1 MTAGIYALTD
11 PRNGRIYPEN
21 NQRIRLM
28 TKYDDDFYAWSQEQA
43 EFLRAGLWS
52 AVDAVHVA
60 EEIEDV
66 GREQRHAMESH
77 LTNLLMH
84 LLKWRYQAGRRSR
97 SWRVS
102 IRNARIEID
111 KRWTRRLEQELEMR
125 FLITYTNARQLAT
138 DETGLPL
145 NTFPE
150 TCEWRMEQILDQDFL
165 PEA

>member
-1 MTAGIYALTD
+1 MS
-11 PRNGRIYPEN
+11 
-21 NQRIRLM
+21 
-28 TKYDDDFYAWSQEQA
+28 KYDEDFYAWTQAQA
-43 EFLRAGLWS
+43 EYLRAGLWS

-66 GREQRHAMESH
+66 GREQRHAVESYV
-77 LTNLLMH
+77 TNLLMH

-102 IRNARIEID
+102 IRNARIEIR
-111 KRWTRRLEQELEMR
+111 KRWSSRIQQELEMR
-125 FLITYTNARQLAT
+125 FADIYANARKLAM

-145 NTFPE
+145 GTFPE
-150 TCEWRMEQILDQDFL
+150 VCEWRMEQILAEDFL

>member
-1 MTAGIYALTD
+1 MS
-11 PRNGRIYPEN
+11 
-21 NQRIRLM
+21 
-28 TKYDDDFYAWSQEQA
+28 KYDEDFYAWTQAQA
-43 EFLRAGLWS
+43 EYLRAGLWS

-66 GREQRHAMESH
+66 GREQRHAVESY

-84 LLKWRYQAGRRSR
+84 LLKWRYQPGRRSR

-102 IRNARIEID
+102 IRNARIEIL
-111 KRWTRRLEQELEMR
+111 KRWSSRIHQELEMR
-125 FLITYTNARQLAT
+125 FVDTYANARKLAM

-145 NTFPE
+145 DTFPE
-150 TCEWRMEQILDQDFL
+150 VCEWRMAQILAEDFL

>member
-1 MTAGIYALTD
+1 MI
-11 PRNGRIYPEN
+11 
-21 NQRIRLM
+21 
-28 TKYDDDFYAWSQEQA
+28 KYEDDFYAWSQEQA
-43 EFLRAGLWS
+43 AYLRTGLWD

-66 GREQRHAMESH
+66 GREQRHAIESH

-84 LLKWRYQAGRRSR
+84 LLKWRYQSSRRSR

-102 IRNARIEID
+102 IRNARIEIA
-111 KRWTRRLEQELEMR
+111 KRQTTRLAYEVEMR
-125 FLITYTNARQLAT
+125 VGDVYANARNLAA

-145 NTFPE
+145 DTFPE
-150 TCEWRMEQILDQDFL
+150 ACPWPMAQIMDEGFL

>member
-1 MTAGIYALTD
+1 MS
-11 PRNGRIYPEN
+11 
-21 NQRIRLM
+21 
-28 TKYDDDFYAWSQEQA
+28 KYDEDFYAWTQAQA
-43 EFLRAGLWS
+43 EYLRAGLWG

-66 GREQRHAMESH
+66 GREQRHAVESYV
-77 LTNLLMH
+77 TNLLMH

-102 IRNARIEID
+102 IRNARIEIR
-111 KRWTRRLEQELEMR
+111 KRWSSRIQQELEMR
-125 FLITYTNARQLAT
+125 FGDTYANARKLAM

-145 NTFPE
+145 DTFPE
-150 TCEWRMEQILDQDFL
+150 VCEWRMEQILDEDFL

>member
-1 MTAGIYALTD
+1 
-11 PRNGRIYPEN
+11 
-21 NQRIRLM
+21 M
-28 TKYDDDFYAWSQEQA
+28 TKYDDDFYAWTQEQA
-43 EFLRAGLWS
+43 EYLRAGLWS

-102 IRNARIEID
+102 IRNARIEIA
-111 KRWTRRLEQELEMR
+111 KRSTRRLEDELKMR
-125 FLITYTNARQLAT
+125 FVNAYMNARKLAT

-145 NTFPE
+145 ETFPDE
-150 TCEWRMEQILDQDFL
+150 CEWQMEQILDEDFL

>member
-1 MTAGIYALTD
+1 MST
-11 PRNGRIYPEN
+11 
-21 NQRIRLM
+21 
-28 TKYDDDFYAWSQEQA
+28 YDEDFYAWTQEQA
-43 EFLRAGLWS
+43 AYIRAGIWS

-66 GREQRHAMESH
+66 GREQRHAVESH

-102 IRNARIEID
+102 IRNARIEIH
-111 KRWTRRLEQELEMR
+111 KRWSRRVEDEMEMR
-125 FLITYTNARQLAT
+125 FIHAYANARKLAA

-145 NTFPE
+145 ETFPE
-150 TCEWRMEQILDQDFL
+150 TCEWPMEHILDEDFL
-165 PEA
+165 PDA